1 MSTPA
6 RTLHRTQSVCPVC
19 LRRIDAAYV
28 REGETV
34 SFRKTCPRHGSFAVP
49 VLRQT
54 DGLPAFEEWQRP
66 KTPSYPAR
74 PLTEAVQGCPFDCG
88 LCPGH
93 AQHTCT
99 ALLEVTL
106 RCNMAC
112 PVCYAAAGGRD
123 VPPDPAP
130 DVLIRQL
137 DRLRQVS
144 PGCNVQLSGG
154 EPTLRADLPDIIR
167 EVRARGFGLVQVNSN
182 GLRLGQDAT
191 LAQRLSE
198 AGLDSV
204 YLQWDAP
211 DDAACVPLRGR
222 LPHGESLMSLK
233 AAAVRHCAAAGLG
246 VVLVATLLP
255 GANLSRLGDLL
266 RQALRLGPVVRGLH
280 LQPLSRFGR
289 YPGELLTAPRLSLF
303 DVLAALCAQAPELVR
318 PEHVHPPGCEHSLCS
333 FSAVYARETGPDGTP
348 GLRLLADAAPSCCG
362 PSAPG
367 GTMPAPRTAPLEAA
381 EGARRSRQFT
391 AAHWAGPARASV
403 SVAAADDFSRFLAR
417 AGVERRFTLSCMAF
431 QDALDFDVER
441 VRGCCIHVM
450 RPDGRLIPFCVQNL
464 TAVDGSMLYP
474 ERLRT
479 VATFPESGGDPS
491 HAG

>member
-1 MSTPA
+1 MSGTA

-34 SFRKTCPRHGSFAVP
+34 VFRKTCPQHGSFAVP
-49 VLRQT
+49 VLRQAE
-54 DGLPAFEEWQRP
+54 GLPAFEDWQRP

-74 PLTEAVQGCPFDCG
+74 PLTATAQGCPFDCG

-106 RCNMAC
+106 RCDMAC
-112 PVCYAAAGGRD
+112 PVCYAAAGGGD
-123 VPPDPAP
+123 VPPDPDAAT
-130 DVLIRQL
+130 LARQL
-137 DRLRQVS
+137 DRLAQVS

-154 EPTLRADLPDIIR
+154 EPTLRDDLPDIIR
-167 EVRARGFGLVQVNSN
+167 AVRARGFGLVQVNSN
-182 GLRLGQDAT
+182 GLRLGSEPAW
-191 LAQRLSE
+191 AARLRE

-211 DDAACVPLRGR
+211 DDAACAPLRGR
-222 LPHGESLMSLK
+222 LPHGESLMARK

-255 GANLSRLGDLL
+255 EANLFRLGDLL
-266 RQALRLGPVVRGLH
+266 RQALRLGPAVRGLH

-289 YPGELLTAPRLSLF
+289 YPGDLLTAPRLSLF
-303 DVLAALCAQAPELVR
+303 GVLEALCAQAPELVR

-348 GLRLLADAAPSCCG
+348 GLRLLADAASPCCG
-362 PSAPG
+362 PSSPVRRAAAPQ
-367 GTMPAPRTAPLEAA
+367 EAA
-381 EGARRSRQFT
+381 EGARRSRQFV
-391 AAHWAGPARASV
+391 AAHWAGAERIAV
-403 SVAAADDFSRFLAR
+403 SDAAADDFSRFLAR

-441 VRGCCIHVM
+441 VRGCCIHIM
-450 RPDGRLIPFCVQNL
+450 RPDGRLIPFCAQNL
-464 TAVDGSMLYP
+464 TAVDGGMLYP
-474 ERLRT
+474 HRLR
-479 VATFPESGGDPS
+479 PDSPQDESGGG

>member
-1 MSTPA
+1 MSETA

-28 REGETV
+28 REGEAV
-34 SFRKTCPRHGSFAVP
+34 VFRKSCPQHGSFAVP

-54 DGLPAFEEWQRP
+54 GGLPAFEDWQRP
-66 KTPSYPAR
+66 KTPSYPAH
-74 PLTEAVQGCPFDCG
+74 PLTVAAQGCPFDCG

-106 RCNMAC
+106 GCDMAC
-112 PVCYAAAGGRD
+112 PVCYAAAGGKD
-123 VPPDPAP
+123 VPPDPDMAT
-130 DVLIRQL
+130 LIRQL

-154 EPTLRADLPDIIR
+154 EPTLRDDLPDIIR
-167 EVRARGFGLVQVNSN
+167 AVRARGFGLVQVNSN
-182 GLRLGQDAT
+182 GLRLGREPSWA
-191 LAQRLSE
+191 ARLRE

-211 DDAACVPLRGR
+211 DDAACAPLRGS
-222 LPHGESLMSLK
+222 LPQGESLMARKS
-233 AAAVRHCAAAGLG
+233 AAVRHCAAAGLG

-255 GANLSRLGDLL
+255 EANLPRLGDLL
-266 RQALRLGPVVRGLH
+266 RQALRLGPAVRGLH

-289 YPGELLTAPRLSLF
+289 YPGDLLTAPRLPLF
-303 DVLAALCAQAPELVR
+303 GVLEALCAQAPELVR

-333 FSAVYARETGPDGTP
+333 FSAVYARETAPDGTP
-348 GLRLLADAAPSCCG
+348 ALRLLADAAPACCG
-362 PSAPG
+362 PSS
-367 GTMPAPRTAPLEAA
+367 PARPAAATLTVPLEAA
-381 EGARRSRQFT
+381 EGARRSRQFV
-391 AAHWAGPARASV
+391 AAHWAGAEPASA

-417 AGVERRFTLSCMAF
+417 AGMERRFTLSCMAF

-441 VRGCCIHVM
+441 VRGCCIHIM
-450 RPDGRLIPFCVQNL
+450 RPDGRLVPFCVQNL

-474 ERLRT
+474 DRLHPGS
-479 VATFPESGGDPS
+479 PEDGGG
-491 HAG
+491 HGG

>member
-1 MSTPA
+1 MSGAP
-6 RTLHRTQSVCPVC
+6 RLLHRTQSVCPVC

-34 SFRKTCPRHGSFAVP
+34 SFRKVCPQHGSFAVP

-66 KTPSYPAR
+66 KTPSYPAH
-74 PLTEAVQGCPFDCG
+74 PLTETAQGCPFDCG

-112 PVCYAAAGGRD
+112 PVCYAAAGGED
-123 VPPDPAP
+123 VPPDPDAAT
-130 DVLIRQL
+130 LARQL

-154 EPTLRADLPDIIR
+154 EPTLREDLPDIIR
-167 EVRARGFGLVQVNSN
+167 AVRARGFGLVQVNSN

-191 LAQRLSE
+191 LARRLRE

-211 DDAACVPLRGR
+211 DDAACAPLRGR
-222 LPHGESLMSLK
+222 LPHGESLMARK
-233 AAAVRHCAAAGLG
+233 AEAVRRCADAGLG

-255 GANLSRLGDLL
+255 EANLARLGDLL
-266 RQALRLGPVVRGLH
+266 RQALRLGPAVRGLH

-289 YPGELLTAPRLSLF
+289 YPGDLLSTPRLSLF
-303 DVLAALCAQAPELVR
+303 DVLGALCAQVPELVR

-333 FSAVYARETGPDGTP
+333 FSAVYARETGPDGAP
-348 GLRLLADAAPSCCG
+348 GLRLLADAASSCCG
-362 PSAPG
+362 PSAPV
-367 GTMPAPRTAPLEAA
+367 RTAAAPQEAA
-381 EGARRSRQFT
+381 EGARRSRQFV
-391 AAHWAGPARASV
+391 AAHWAGAEPASP
-403 SVAAADDFSRFLAR
+403 SAAADDFSRFLAR

-441 VRGCCIHVM
+441 VRGCCIHIM
-450 RPDGRLIPFCVQNL
+450 RPDGRLIPFCAQNL
-464 TAVDGSMLYP
+464 TALDGSMLYP
-474 ERLRT
+474 GRL
-479 VATFPESGGDPS
+479 ATTGSGNGESGAS

>member
-1 MSTPA
+1 MSGTA

-34 SFRKTCPRHGSFAVP
+34 VFRKTCPQHGSFAVP
-49 VLRQT
+49 VLRRSE
-54 DGLPAFEEWQRP
+54 GLPAFEDWQRP

-74 PLTEAVQGCPFDCG
+74 PLTEAAQGCPFDCG

-106 RCNMAC
+106 RCDMAC
-112 PVCYAAAGGRD
+112 PVCYAAAGTAD
-123 VPPDPAP
+123 VPPDPDMAT
-130 DVLIRQL
+130 LNRQL

-154 EPTLRADLPDIIR
+154 EPTLRDDLPDIIR
-167 EVRARGFGLVQVNSN
+167 AVRARGFGLVQVNSN
-182 GLRLGQDAT
+182 GLRLGHEPVYAVY
-191 LAQRLSE
+191 LRE

-204 YLQWDAP
+204 YLQWDGP
-211 DDAACVPLRGR
+211 DDAACAPLRGG
-222 LPHGESLMSLK
+222 LPQGESLMACK

-246 VVLVATLLP
+246 VVLVATLMP
-255 GANLSRLGDLL
+255 EANLPRLGDLL
-266 RQALRLGPVVRGLH
+266 RQALRLGPAVRGLH

-289 YPGELLTAPRLSLF
+289 YPGDLLTAPRLSLF
-303 DVLAALCAQAPELVR
+303 DVLDALCAQAPELVR

-348 GLRLLADAAPSCCG
+348 GLRLLADAASSCCG
-362 PSAPG
+362 PAS
-367 GTMPAPRTAPLEAA
+367 PARPAASPLTLPLEAA
-381 EGARRSRQFT
+381 EGARRSRQFV
-391 AAHWAGPARASV
+391 AAHWAGVEPAPAP
-403 SVAAADDFSRFLAR
+403 VAAADDFSRFLAR

-431 QDALDFDVER
+431 QDALDLDVER

-450 RPDGRLIPFCVQNL
+450 RPDGRMIPFCLQNL

-474 ERLRT
+474 DRLLPGSPQ
-479 VATFPESGGDPS
+479 VENGGE

>member
-1 MSTPA
+1 MSETA

-28 REGETV
+28 REGEAV
-34 SFRKTCPRHGSFAVP
+34 VFRKSCPQHGSFAVP

-54 DGLPAFEEWQRP
+54 GGLPAFEDWQRP
-66 KTPSYPAR
+66 KTPSYPAH
-74 PLTEAVQGCPFDCG
+74 PLTVAAQGCPFDCG

-106 RCNMAC
+106 RCDMAC
-112 PVCYAAAGGRD
+112 PVCYAAAGGKD
-123 VPPDPAP
+123 VPPDPDMAT
-130 DVLIRQL
+130 LIRQL

-154 EPTLRADLPDIIR
+154 EPTLRDDLPDIIQA
-167 EVRARGFGLVQVNSN
+167 VRARGFGLVQVNSN
-182 GLRLGQDAT
+182 GLRLGREPSWA
-191 LAQRLSE
+191 ARLRE

-211 DDAACVPLRGR
+211 DDAACAPLRGS
-222 LPHGESLMSLK
+222 LPQGESLMARK

-255 GANLSRLGDLL
+255 EANLPRLGDLL
-266 RQALRLGPVVRGLH
+266 RQALRLGPAARGLH

-289 YPGELLTAPRLSLF
+289 YPGDLLTAPRLSLF
-303 DVLAALCAQAPELVR
+303 GVLEALCAQAPELVR

-333 FSAVYARETGPDGTP
+333 FSAVYARETAPDGTP
-348 GLRLLADAAPSCCG
+348 ALRLLADAAPACCG
-362 PSAPG
+362 PSS
-367 GTMPAPRTAPLEAA
+367 PARPAAATLTAPLEAA
-381 EGARRSRQFT
+381 EGARRSRQFV
-391 AAHWAGPARASV
+391 AAHWAGAEPASA

-417 AGVERRFTLSCMAF
+417 AGMERRFTLSCMAF

-441 VRGCCIHVM
+441 VRGCCIHIM
-450 RPDGRLIPFCVQNL
+450 RPDGRLVPFCVQNL

-474 ERLRT
+474 DRLHPGS
-479 VATFPESGGDPS
+479 PEDGGG
-491 HAG
+491 HGG

>member
-1 MSTPA
+1 MSDPA

-34 SFRKTCPRHGSFAVP
+34 VFRKTCPQHGSFSVP
-49 VLRQT
+49 VLRRT
-54 DGLPAFEEWQRP
+54 DGLPAFEDWQRP
-66 KTPSYPAR
+66 KTPSYPTR
-74 PLTEAVQGCPFDCG
+74 PLTEAAQGCPFDCG

-106 RCNMAC
+106 RCDMAC
-112 PVCYAAAGGRD
+112 PVCYAAAGTAD
-123 VPPDPAP
+123 VPPDPSP
-130 DVLIRQL
+130 DVLARQL
-137 DRLRQVS
+137 DRLREVS

-154 EPTLRADLPDIIR
+154 EPTRRDDLPDIIR
-167 EVRARGFGLVQVNSN
+167 AVRARGFGLVQVNSN
-182 GLRLGQDAT
+182 GLRLGRDPSYAV
-191 LAQRLSE
+191 RLRE

-204 YLQWDAP
+204 YLQWDGP
-211 DDAACVPLRGR
+211 DDVACAPLRGT
-222 LPHGESLMSLK
+222 LPGESLMARK
-233 AAAVRHCAAAGLG
+233 ADAVRHCAAAGLG
-246 VVLVATLLP
+246 VVLVATLMP
-255 GANLSRLGDLL
+255 EANLSRLGDLL
-266 RQALRLGPVVRGLH
+266 RQALRLGPAVRGLH

-348 GLRLLADAAPSCCG
+348 GLRLLADGASSCCG
-362 PSAPG
+362 PTSSTRPAAAPL
-367 GTMPAPRTAPLEAA
+367 PVPLEAA
-381 EGARRSRQFT
+381 EGARRSRQFV
-391 AAHWAGPARASV
+391 AAHWTGAGRMPV
-403 SVAAADDFSRFLAR
+403 PDAAADDFSRFLAR

-431 QDALDFDVER
+431 QDALDLDVER

-450 RPDGRLIPFCVQNL
+450 RPDGRMVPFCLHNL

-474 ERLRT
+474 DRLRPAPS
-479 VATFPESGGDPS
+479 VPATGGGPS
-491 HAG
+491 HA

>member
-1 MSTPA
+1 MSETA

-34 SFRKTCPRHGSFAVP
+34 VFRKSCPQHGSFAVP

-54 DGLPAFEEWQRP
+54 DGLPAFEDWQRP
-66 KTPSYPAR
+66 KTPSYPAH
-74 PLTEAVQGCPFDCG
+74 PLTAAAQGCPFDCG

-106 RCNMAC
+106 RCDMAC
-112 PVCYAAAGGRD
+112 PVCYAAAGGGD
-123 VPPDPAP
+123 VPPDPDMAT
-130 DVLIRQL
+130 LNRQL
-137 DRLRQVS
+137 DRLRQIS

-154 EPTLRADLPDIIR
+154 EPTLRDDLPDIIR
-167 EVRARGFGLVQVNSN
+167 AVRARGFGLVQVNSN
-182 GLRLGQDAT
+182 GLRLGREPSWA
-191 LAQRLSE
+191 ARLRE

-211 DDAACVPLRGR
+211 DDAACAPLRGS
-222 LPHGESLMSLK
+222 LPQGESLMARK

-255 GANLSRLGDLL
+255 EANLPRLGDLL
-266 RQALRLGPVVRGLH
+266 RQALRLGPAVRGLH

-289 YPGELLTAPRLSLF
+289 YPGDLLTAPRLSLF
-303 DVLAALCAQAPELVR
+303 GVLEALCAQAPDLVR

-348 GLRLLADAAPSCCG
+348 ALRLLADAAPACCG
-362 PSAPG
+362 PSS
-367 GTMPAPRTAPLEAA
+367 PARPAAAALTVPLEAA
-381 EGARRSRQFT
+381 EGARRSRQFV
-391 AAHWAGPARASV
+391 AAHWAGAEPASA

-417 AGVERRFTLSCMAF
+417 AGMERRFTLSCMAF

-441 VRGCCIHVM
+441 VRGCCIHIM
-450 RPDGRLIPFCVQNL
+450 RPDGRLVPFCVQNL

-474 ERLRT
+474 DRLHPGS
-479 VATFPESGGDPS
+479 PEDGGG
-491 HAG
+491 HGG

>member
-1 MSTPA
+1 MSETA

-28 REGETV
+28 REGEAV
-34 SFRKTCPRHGSFAVP
+34 VFRKSCPQHGSFAVP

-54 DGLPAFEEWQRP
+54 GGLPAFEDWQRP
-66 KTPSYPAR
+66 KTPSYPAH
-74 PLTEAVQGCPFDCG
+74 PLTAAAQGCPFDCG

-106 RCNMAC
+106 RCDMAC
-112 PVCYAAAGGRD
+112 PVCYAAAGGKD
-123 VPPDPAP
+123 VPPDPDMAT
-130 DVLIRQL
+130 LIRQL

-154 EPTLRADLPDIIR
+154 EPTLRDDLPDIIQA
-167 EVRARGFGLVQVNSN
+167 VRARGFGLVQVNSN
-182 GLRLGQDAT
+182 GLRLGREPSWA
-191 LAQRLSE
+191 ARLRE

-211 DDAACVPLRGR
+211 DDAACAPLRGS
-222 LPHGESLMSLK
+222 LPQGESLMARK

-255 GANLSRLGDLL
+255 EANLPRLGDLL
-266 RQALRLGPVVRGLH
+266 RQALRLGPAVRGLH

-289 YPGELLTAPRLSLF
+289 YPGDLLTAPRLSLF
-303 DVLAALCAQAPELVR
+303 GVLEALCAQAPELVR

-333 FSAVYARETGPDGTP
+333 FSAVYARETAPDGTP
-348 GLRLLADAAPSCCG
+348 ALRLLADAAPACCG
-362 PSAPG
+362 PSS
-367 GTMPAPRTAPLEAA
+367 PARPAAATLTAPLEAA
-381 EGARRSRQFT
+381 EGARRSRQFV
-391 AAHWAGPARASV
+391 AAHWAGAEPASA

-417 AGVERRFTLSCMAF
+417 AGMERRFTLSCMAF

-441 VRGCCIHVM
+441 VRGCCIHIM
-450 RPDGRLIPFCVQNL
+450 RPDGRLVPFCVQNL

-474 ERLRT
+474 DRLHPGS
-479 VATFPESGGDPS
+479 PEDGGG
-491 HAG
+491 HGG

>member
-1 MSTPA
+1 MSETA

-28 REGETV
+28 REGEAV
-34 SFRKTCPRHGSFAVP
+34 VFRKSCPQHGSFAVP

-54 DGLPAFEEWQRP
+54 GGLPAFEDWQRP
-66 KTPSYPAR
+66 KTPSYPAH
-74 PLTEAVQGCPFDCG
+74 PLTAAAQGCPFDCG

-93 AQHTCT
+93 AQHTCS

-106 RCNMAC
+106 RCDMAC
-112 PVCYAAAGGRD
+112 PVCYAAAGGKD
-123 VPPDPAP
+123 VPPDPDMAT
-130 DVLIRQL
+130 LIRQL

-154 EPTLRADLPDIIR
+154 EPTLRDDLPDIIQA
-167 EVRARGFGLVQVNSN
+167 VRARGFGLVQVNSN
-182 GLRLGQDAT
+182 GLRLGREPSWA
-191 LAQRLSE
+191 ARLRE

-211 DDAACVPLRGR
+211 DDAACAPLRGS
-222 LPHGESLMSLK
+222 LPQGESLMARKS
-233 AAAVRHCAAAGLG
+233 AAVRHCAAAGLG

-255 GANLSRLGDLL
+255 EANLPRLGDLL
-266 RQALRLGPVVRGLH
+266 RQALRLGPAVRGLH

-289 YPGELLTAPRLSLF
+289 YPGDLLTAPRLPLF
-303 DVLAALCAQAPELVR
+303 GVLEALCAQAPELVR

-333 FSAVYARETGPDGTP
+333 FSAVYARETAPDGTP
-348 GLRLLADAAPSCCG
+348 ALRLLADAAPACCG
-362 PSAPG
+362 PSS
-367 GTMPAPRTAPLEAA
+367 PARPAAATLTAPLEAA
-381 EGARRSRQFT
+381 EGARRSRQFV
-391 AAHWAGPARASV
+391 AAHWAGAEPASA

-417 AGVERRFTLSCMAF
+417 AGMERRFTLSCMAF

-441 VRGCCIHVM
+441 VRGCCIHIM
-450 RPDGRLIPFCVQNL
+450 RPDGRLVPFCVQNL

-474 ERLRT
+474 DRLHPGS
-479 VATFPESGGDPS
+479 PEDGGG
-491 HAG
+491 HGG

>member
-1 MSTPA
+1 MSETA

-28 REGETV
+28 REGEAV
-34 SFRKTCPRHGSFAVP
+34 VFRKSCPQHGSFAVP

-54 DGLPAFEEWQRP
+54 GGLPAFEDWQRP
-66 KTPSYPAR
+66 KTPSYPAH
-74 PLTEAVQGCPFDCG
+74 PLTAAAQGCPFDCG

-106 RCNMAC
+106 RCDMAC
-112 PVCYAAAGGRD
+112 PVCYAAAGGKD
-123 VPPDPAP
+123 VPPDPDMAT
-130 DVLIRQL
+130 LIRQL

-154 EPTLRADLPDIIR
+154 EPTLRDDLPDIIQA
-167 EVRARGFGLVQVNSN
+167 VRARGFGLVQVNSN
-182 GLRLGQDAT
+182 GLRLGREPSWA
-191 LAQRLSE
+191 ARLRE

-211 DDAACVPLRGR
+211 DDAACAPLRGS
-222 LPHGESLMSLK
+222 LPQGESLMARK

-255 GANLSRLGDLL
+255 EANLPRLGDLL
-266 RQALRLGPVVRGLH
+266 RQALRLGPAVRGLH

-289 YPGELLTAPRLSLF
+289 YPGDLLTAPRLPLF
-303 DVLAALCAQAPELVR
+303 GVLEALCAQAPELVR

-333 FSAVYARETGPDGTP
+333 FSAVYARETAPDGTP
-348 GLRLLADAAPSCCG
+348 ALRLLADAAPACCG
-362 PSAPG
+362 PSS
-367 GTMPAPRTAPLEAA
+367 PARPAAATLTAPLEAA
-381 EGARRSRQFT
+381 EGARRSRQFV
-391 AAHWAGPARASV
+391 AAHWAGAEPASA

-417 AGVERRFTLSCMAF
+417 AGMERRFTLSCMAF

-441 VRGCCIHVM
+441 VRGCCIHIM
-450 RPDGRLIPFCVQNL
+450 RPDGRLVPFCVQNL

-474 ERLRT
+474 DRLHPGS
-479 VATFPESGGDPS
+479 PEDGGG
-491 HAG
+491 HGG

>member
-1 MSTPA
+1 MSETA

-28 REGETV
+28 REGEAV
-34 SFRKTCPRHGSFAVP
+34 VFRKSCPQHGSFAVP

-54 DGLPAFEEWQRP
+54 GGLPAFEDWQRP
-66 KTPSYPAR
+66 KTPSYPAH
-74 PLTEAVQGCPFDCG
+74 PLTVAAQGCPFDCG

-106 RCNMAC
+106 RCDMAC
-112 PVCYAAAGGRD
+112 PVCYAAAGGKD
-123 VPPDPAP
+123 VPPDPDMAT
-130 DVLIRQL
+130 LIRQL

-154 EPTLRADLPDIIR
+154 EPTLRDDLPDIIQA
-167 EVRARGFGLVQVNSN
+167 VRARGFGLVQVNSN
-182 GLRLGQDAT
+182 GLRLGREPSWA
-191 LAQRLSE
+191 ARLRE

-211 DDAACVPLRGR
+211 DDAACAPLRGS
-222 LPHGESLMSLK
+222 LPQGESLMARK

-255 GANLSRLGDLL
+255 EANLPRLGDLL
-266 RQALRLGPVVRGLH
+266 RQALRLGPAVRGLH

-289 YPGELLTAPRLSLF
+289 YPGDLLTAPRLSLF
-303 DVLAALCAQAPELVR
+303 GVLEALCAQAPELVR

-333 FSAVYARETGPDGTP
+333 FSAVYARETAPDGTP
-348 GLRLLADAAPSCCG
+348 ALRLLADAAPACCG
-362 PSAPG
+362 PSS
-367 GTMPAPRTAPLEAA
+367 PARPAAATLTAPLEAA
-381 EGARRSRQFT
+381 EGARRSRQFV
-391 AAHWAGPARASV
+391 AAHWAGAEPASA

-417 AGVERRFTLSCMAF
+417 AGMERRFTLSCMAF

-441 VRGCCIHVM
+441 VRGCCIHIM
-450 RPDGRLIPFCVQNL
+450 RPDGRLVPFCVQNL

-474 ERLRT
+474 DRLHPGS
-479 VATFPESGGDPS
+479 PEDGGG
-491 HAG
+491 HGG